1 VAIQPPSQT
10 LVTFTC
16 GDSISTAS
24 VEWVTRRS
32 NHVNPTKFATGLREN
47 NCPSSLKLHAAKTLP
62 TPLTR
67 TVPLTPGER
76 DSLATEAKD
85 LLNSKL
91 LSASLT
97 TQRTVFSLMC
107 LLTATQL
114 SSTLPSEYSKLSLSA
129 AQAEVAPSLKLLE
142 QALLN
147 LTNFVLG
154 SLTAPYLEK
163 YLALSIK
170 RLALSSAEL
179 LSSKSLRVK
188 AQVYKCLVTAS
199 SL

>member
-1 VAIQPPSQT
+1 
-10 LVTFTC
+10 
-16 GDSISTAS
+16 
-24 VEWVTRRS
+24 
-32 NHVNPTKFATGLREN
+32 
-47 NCPSSLKLHAAKTLP
+47 
-62 TPLTR
+62 
-67 TVPLTPGER
+67 
-76 DSLATEAKD
+76 
-85 LLNSKL
+85 
-91 LSASLT
+91 
-97 TQRTVFSLMC
+97 MC

-188 AQVYKCLVTAS
+188 AQVCKCLVTAS